1 MNSKPSKPSK
11 PVSPSHSHDKLSE
24 AGLDQINE
32 NIGAISAFYARE
44 KQKISPSQRFLEN
57 ISHFVG
63 QPLYFGSILLFVS
76 AWILANVFARQ
87 LGLVEFDEPPFLWLQ
102 GTVSLGA
109 LLTTTV
115 VAIKQNRM
123 AKMEEQR
130 AHLDLQVNLL
140 TEQKSTKII
149 DLLEELRRDLPM
161 VKNRYDP
168 EAEAFQESTDPHLV
182 LAALDEQGVS
192 AEQPQDTGEAKT
204 DVERNKPGKNS

>member
-1 MNSKPSKPSK
+1 MNFKPSEP
-11 PVSPSHSHDKLSE
+11 PVSSTHSHDKLSE

-32 NIGAISAFYARE
+32 NIGAISEFYARE

-63 QPLYFGSILLFVS
+63 QPLYFGSILLFVA

-87 LGLVEFDEPPFLWLQ
+87 LGWVEFDEPPFLWLQ

-123 AKMEEQR
+123 ARIEEQR

-149 DLLEELRRDLPM
+149 NLLEELRRDLPM

-168 EAEAFQESTDPHLV
+168 AAEAFQESTDPHLV
-182 LAALDEQGVS
+182 LAALDERDVS
-192 AEQPQDTGEAKT
+192 AERPQDTREAKT
-204 DVERNKPGKNS
+204 DVARNKPGKIS